1 MPGCARSIVAL
12 EKTPCLVRG
21 GWGSLP
27 VTGAARSP
35 PIPGAELEPMPEQ
48 TPPEPTQAE
57 IDTLLANVK
66 FDEKGLVGCIVQDAT
81 NGEVLMFAFM
91 NRESLGL
98 TLKTGK
104 ATYWSR
110 SRGKL
115 WLKGESSGH
124 FQFVREMR
132 LDCDGDAL
140 LIKVDQEGGACHT
153 GYRSCFY
160 RKNDAWIWRE
170 DGAKVF
176 DASAVYSPSKS

>member
-1 MPGCARSIVAL
+1 MSNA
-12 EKTPCLVRG
+12 TPKA
-21 GWGSLP
+21 P
-27 VTGAARSP
+27 
-35 PIPGAELEPMPEQ
+35 
-48 TPPEPTQAE
+48 TPAQ
-57 IDTLLANVK
+57 IDEVLSSVK
-66 FDEKGLVGCIVQDAT
+66 FDDKGLVGCIVQDAA

-124 FQFVREMR
+124 FQIVREMR

-160 RKNDAWIWRE
+160 RKQEAWLWRE
-170 DGAKVF
+170 DGSKVF
-176 DASAVYSPSKS
+176 DASSVYSPTKP